1 MHIKDIAAYRLT
13 LQQEMNHTGV
23 GWEADYM
30 GSPILVEG
38 QRRFGFFNFFQGGTE
53 EGRDAVAN
61 KLRGVLEMAQNDQ
74 AIYEITQN
82 AADCGSTEMKL
93 WYDVAHFLA
102 FNDGNAFDERD
113 VRSILDTFSSQKAYR
128 DRPENAGMI
137 GQYGVGFKLF
147 HRLVGRES
155 GLEELLEQ
163 GAGPMVFSWNTPEQL
178 ANFLDPAPLT
188 FSIVPYGATPP
199 WLFKILLTCFPAAPG
214 EVVRG
219 MDYTPRVAFT
229 MEELELFRT
238 WARERLTVLD
248 REPPPSGSMFF
259 LALGEGKQTVLD
271 RHMDA
276 IRSCMGVSL
285 HFLRSLV
292 AITVNGERIDR
303 VPLDRIELK
312 ISKEDLRDIGF
323 KEDHQD
329 VELVFAFSD
338 LAIERLVH
346 EPTLYQYFP
355 MTKETHSMAYVI
367 HSNGLQKQAQR
378 TELNADSAINVELFK
393 RLAHHVQETAL
404 NWMTADP
411 DRYRALFKAI
421 LSSAFAPS
429 KLNVFHEHVQQP
441 LIDFIRQHVPTMDG
455 LFVPAER
462 VLVRRSQLSIPLD
475 RFGIERH
482 WFHWHAEL
490 DSALIERAK
499 EQACLGLKEA
509 TVEQV
514 LRKVG
519 TDALDQWIATLSGDA
534 YTLCLQ
540 ELQENKV
547 DLRENGGLRVFRL
560 PEGAIGLNAL
570 LAEPARLNEL
580 EACYAAYPALGQWQ
594 SRAVV
599 EATLAVMAEPLWNAA
614 TSEVLFQLK
623 ESKAMQALVER
634 LPEIVVDDHTTAEL
648 LRFMEWWQKY
658 RDQPVANLLR
668 PKLKLRTAT
677 GELEWDV
684 SLVSERF
691 KVRLPAGNEKE
702 FSLHVLFPGS
712 SGSPAVGFDHLQK
725 ELLAQGFDADFLNL
739 AFRRRHERG
748 KQDLHELGDRLVEQ
762 YKESGLDNGCQL
774 AFAVALKHLHKEWK
788 GFDVLELRDSD
799 DALYPMEGWW
809 YLDTPLFISSRFVLA
824 EQYSG
829 ITDYFVENWGAIKH
843 GKLLLAPRPHLG
855 ESFEIGTVRDDLD
868 GAQRIAFMNWFATE
882 AERNKGSIDLI
893 RNKEHLPL
901 LTKMLGSDP
910 AGWIEADEQLTL
922 EPERPPKWVYQWA
935 DGDSARLDLLLRL
948 RAGTANDAI
957 VQWRKALLAG
967 EPTSPLEDKT
977 LHQNTLGWIVEKGG
991 AERFTSEEQERS
1003 IIALLRT
1010 VGHEPRAEVRLEL
1023 ELRAQESG
1031 DAAYR
1036 AWKAEGSQWNVLEY
1050 PEASLPMNWAW
1061 QGQHM
1066 ARCSGHTAFAPA
1078 DGSKRIFVA
1087 QGYPLMVA
1095 LYQLSDAK
1103 DAPLPITVRDAY
1115 KKVFDRQRGAGA
1127 ETNQAKERPEKELDL
1142 KQLVEALH
1150 ERQLAFDPAS
1160 EMTLAELI
1168 NAIEWEYRSKLLE
1181 RSEGNQI
1188 RFKEVRVLA
1197 DGVVV
1202 LKRPNVA
1209 ELPYELVSDRDRQVN
1224 GMVLKLRN
1232 RGGAYKEV
1240 PAFEVLVGS
1249 EGEVRIRMS
1258 ESPITF
1264 NTSTVALVEFPVQ
1277 DFLMASLVS
1286 AWKNATSHFGAQQP
1300 LTDIVKGRA
1309 PGAQIGFIF
1318 GPPGTGKTTELA
1330 RRLIEAIQE
1339 GDAKVLVL
1347 TPTNNAA
1354 DVLYSRISRSIAND
1368 FTALNK
1374 VHRFGTGNKNIPVGE
1389 GVPAVVITTMHRFC
1403 FDKFAN
1409 GQFLSGVD
1417 WDHVVYDEASMVP
1430 LSYALLPIVS
1440 LSPHR
1445 EGVSWGALGARFLFA
1460 GDPFQLMPVATTPS
1474 LSHRIEASKKSTS
1487 IRGLATENI
1496 YSLLG
1501 IDQFTLNE
1509 APKLPGAWIHRLA
1522 VNYRSGRSIVELFS
1536 RSRYQGGITSNRN
1549 NDDHDVMLG
1558 SDRLAAINLWTFPA
1572 ELPTKDEQQS
1582 EELSPQSVI
1591 PLGQSA
1597 VHMYSALLATRL
1609 AVLLAMQN
1617 VGKRVIIICPY
1628 GRQVR
1633 ICQTLL
1639 EPFNEGCSEEPTVSQ
1654 VWPVGVSSVHRYQ
1667 GGEAEICIMLLNPAA
1682 TKVDTQERMTIGNL
1696 ALFNDPNLINVG
1708 LSRAKDVLILLAPE
1722 SECIS
1727 RSGYSGYH
1735 LIDDILTGTNL
1746 KDLDVTKA
1754 ASSELEPLLFSGS
1767 ALSERIS
1774 IVPLRALDLFRMK
1787 KPQEPG
1793 PDLIV
1798 LHNKENL
1805 NLVMARDIVLD
1816 GIDLNTL
1823 GLNAQ

>member
-482 WFHWHAEL
+482 WFNWHAEL

-935 DGDSARLDLLLRL
+935 DGNAQRTELLKQL
-948 RAGTANDAI
+948 GSGSTNEVI
-957 VQWRKALLAG
+957 VQWRTTLLAG
-967 EPTSPLEDKT
+967 EATPPLEDKVHHT
-977 LHQNTLGWIVEKGG
+977 NTLLWIRAMGG
-991 AERFTSEEQERS
+991 AERFRGEEHERS
-1003 IIALLRT
+1003 ILALMRAAGL
-1010 VGHEPRAEVRLEL
+1010 EPRAEMRSEL
-1023 ELRAQESG
+1023 ELHAVESTEPS
-1031 DAAYR
+1031 YLT
-1036 AWKAEGSQWNVLEY
+1036 WKADGADWILLEY
-1050 PEASLPMNWAW
+1050 PEETLPLNWAW
-1061 QGQHM
+1061 QDHDM
-1066 ARCSGHTAFAPA
+1066 ARYTGQTAFAPV
-1078 DGSKRIFVA
+1078 DGSKRIFIA
-1087 QGYPLMVA
+1087 KGYPPMVA
-1095 LYQLSDAK
+1095 LYQFSVGK
-1103 DAPLPITVRDAY
+1103 DAPVPIAVRDGY
-1115 KKVFDRQRGAGA
+1115 KKVFDKQRAAGPA
-1127 ETNQAKERPEKELDL
+1127 VNHAIERPTEELSL
-1142 KQLVEALH
+1142 KQKVEHFLAQ
-1150 ERQLAFDPAS
+1150 QLAYGKQLKI
-1160 EMTLAELI
+1160 TLAELV
-1168 NAIEWEYRSKLLE
+1168 NAVEWEYGQKLLDRE
-1181 RSEGNQI
+1181 NGNTY
-1188 RFKEVRVLA
+1188 RFKEVEQLP
-1197 DGVVV
+1197 DGVLV
-1202 LKRPNVA
+1202 LRRPNVA
-1209 ELPYELVSDRDRQVN
+1209 ELPYELVSDKDRSIT
-1224 GMVLKLRN
+1224 GLKLKLRK
-1232 RGGAYKEV
+1232 RGVAYHEIKE
-1240 PAFEVLVGS
+1240 FELLGS
-1249 EGEVRIRMS
+1249 TEGEVRVRVPELPFALN
-1258 ESPITF
+1258 ESA
-1264 NTSTVALVEFPVQ
+1264 VALIELPVEDMLLKV
-1277 DFLMASLVS
+1277 LAAAWRHIARTNVTSRSL
-1286 AWKNATSHFGAQQP
+1286 AD
-1300 LTDIVKGRA
+1300 LVKERA
-1309 PGAQIGFIF
+1309 PGGQVGFIF
-1318 GPPGTGKTTELA
+1318 GPPGTGKTTVLA
-1330 RRLIEAIQE
+1330 DRLIATVRDTE
-1339 GDAKVLVL
+1339 AKVLVL
-1347 TPTNNAA
+1347 TPTNTAA
-1354 DVLYSRISRSIAND
+1354 DVLYARISEKASED
-1368 FTALNK
+1368 YKVLQG
-1374 VHRFGTGNKNIPVGE
+1374 VHRFGSLNKDIRLDDGY
-1389 GVPAVVITTMHRFC
+1389 PAVVITTMHRFT
-1403 FDKFAN
+1403 FDHFAN
-1409 GQFLSGVD
+1409 GVRLSDVD
-1417 WDHVVYDEASMVP
+1417 WDHVVFDEASMVALP
-1430 LSYALLPIVS
+1430 YALLPLMS
-1440 LSPHR
+1440 LPNNRGTST
-1445 EGVSWGALGARFLFA
+1445 WGALGARFLFA
-1460 GDPFQLMPVATTPS
+1460 GDPFQLMPVGATPS
-1474 LSHRIEASKKSTS
+1474 MGDKLDAFKKDQR
-1487 IRGLATENI
+1487 IRGYATENIFTLAGINSFQLEEAPELPGARIDRLATNYRSGKSLVQLFSAAFYEHGVDSARGTDAHDITLGSESLPAIGLWSFPVSLQEKGPASEDLLSPSTIIHFDNSAVHVHSALLAARLAVVLATEN
-1496 YSLLG
+1496 
-1501 IDQFTLNE
+1501 
-1509 APKLPGAWIHRLA
+1509 A
-1522 VNYRSGRSIVELFS
+1522 
-1536 RSRYQGGITSNRN
+1536 
-1549 NDDHDVMLG
+1549 
-1558 SDRLAAINLWTFPA
+1558 
-1572 ELPTKDEQQS
+1572 
-1582 EELSPQSVI
+1582 
-1591 PLGQSA
+1591 
-1597 VHMYSALLATRL
+1597 
-1609 AVLLAMQN
+1609 
-1617 VGKRVIIICPY
+1617 GKRVIIICPY

-1633 ICQTLL
+1633 VCQALL
-1639 EPFNEGCSEEPTVSQ
+1639 ESFNEQCPEEPGPDEQRAIS
-1654 VWPVGVSSVHRYQ
+1654 VSSVHRYQ
-1667 GGEAEICIMLLNPAA
+1667 GGEAEIVIFLLNPTA
-1682 TKVDTQERMTIGNL
+1682 TKAKEDGRLVIGDI
-1696 ALFNDPNLINVG
+1696 ALFNDPNLINVAI
-1708 LSRAKDVLILLAPE
+1708 SRARDVLIVLAPE
-1722 SECIS
+1722 DNIS
-1727 RSGYSGYH
+1727 RTGYSSYLLMDRVLQNGQE
-1735 LIDDILTGTNL
+1735 G
-1746 KDLDVTKA
+1746 VTQYTA
-1754 ASSELEPLLFSGS
+1754 AHSAELEQLLFNGQV
-1767 ALSERIS
+1767 LEERVS
-1774 IVPLRALDLFRMK
+1774 IMPIRALDLYRV
-1787 KPQEPG
+1787 QNTRERG
-1793 PDLIV
+1793 TDLVV

-1805 NLVMARDIVLD
+1805 NMVMAQDIVME
-1816 GIDLNTL
+1816 GVK
-1823 GLNAQ
+1823 APAV